1 MSKFDNH
8 DFADSLINQLNPIEG
23 LNDLFQKR
31 VAELDIAPT
40 NALELMDIEYRPL
53 QGILNGTSKR
63 FDYANFRKV
72 ANFLQIPLER
82 VLKLYFDELAKNF
95 PEDNPYPQNKIDFIN
110 SNFDLATLR
119 KNKFIKS
126 ITDYKDIEKRIN
138 ARFGFK
144 SILEY
149 KPEKRGILFSE
160 GAVVPSNISNR
171 LLWIE
176 DTNEIFKELSNPYE
190 YDRQK
195 LIDYIPSIRAQCL
208 NIDNGLKYVISD
220 LYKLGVTVI
229 YQSAFSNLHLR
240 GATVMV
246 NDKPCI
252 ALTNYRGFYPTL
264 WFALLHEISHVLFDI
279 DEIRE
284 TGYHITDKGP
294 NEVVFD
300 KKEEHANKLARDY
313 FLSLQKLSAVKPHLS
328 NKAYVKAFA
337 EQNNIDKSF
346 IYVFHAFYTDSDDLK
361 AWPRAQ
367 TNNPDFTK
375 LTDQLDLK
383 WDSDKSIEEHVKYL
397 KEIKIYS

>member
-8 DFADSLINQLNPIEG
+8 DFADSLINQLNPVNRLI
-23 LNDLFQKR
+23 DLFQKR
-31 VAELDIAPT
+31 IIELDILPT
-40 NALELMDIEYRPL
+40 HALELMDIEYRPL

-95 PEDNPYPQNKIDFIN
+95 PEDTPYPQNKIDFIN

-119 KNKFIKS
+119 KNRFIKS
-126 ITDYKDIEKRIN
+126 ITDYKEIEKKIN
-138 ARFGFK
+138 NRFGFK
-144 SILEY
+144 SIFEY
-149 KPEKRGILFSE
+149 KPEKRGVFFSE
-160 GAVVPSNISNR
+160 GAVAPTNINNR

-176 DTNEIFKELSNPYE
+176 DAINIFKELSNPYE
-190 YDRQK
+190 YDRHK

-240 GATVMV
+240 GATIVI

-279 DEIRE
+279 DEIKNE
-284 TGYHITDKGP
+284 GYHITDKGP
-294 NEVVFD
+294 NEIIFD

-313 FLSLQKLSAVKPHLS
+313 FLSLEKLDNVRPHLS
-328 NKAYVKAFA
+328 NKAYVIEFS
-337 EQNNIDKSF
+337 ERNNVDKSF
-346 IYVFHAFYTDSDDLK
+346 VYVFHAFYADKDDLK
-361 AWPRAQ
+361 AWTRAQ
-367 TNNPDFTK
+367 TNNPDFTT

-383 WDSDKSIEEHVKYL
+383 WDSEKSIEEHVKYL
-397 KEIKIYS
+397 KEVKIYN